1 MRRNLVI
8 AAIAAMAACGLGASP
23 AAAATG
29 RPAPAAMSA
38 FAMGTRCTIVE
49 SHSPVRTGAICVTVV
64 RRGLQWRAEVTF
76 KAVSGSLREVSVKN
90 LRLLV
95 AGGVKE
101 RTGHVLRDVSG
112 RTDAVPSNWWEDNIS
127 GVFAQA
133 GVYDACMVWA
143 NGARVCTG
151 NHWFNSLRVGV

>member
-29 RPAPAAMSA
+29 RPAPAAMFAS
-38 FAMGTRCTIVE
+38 AMGTRCTIVQ

-64 RRGLQWRAEVTF
+64 SRGLQWRAQVSF
-76 KAVSGSLREVSVKN
+76 KAVSGFLREVSVKN
-90 LRLLV
+90 LRFLV
-95 AGGVKE
+95 AGAVKE
-101 RTGHVLRDVSG
+101 RTGRVLRNVTGKS
-112 RTDAVPSNWWEDNIS
+112 DAVPSNWWEDDLS

-133 GVYDACMVWA
+133 GVYNACIEWA
-143 NGARVCTG
+143 DGARACTG
-151 NHWFNSLRVGV
+151 NHWFYSLRVRV